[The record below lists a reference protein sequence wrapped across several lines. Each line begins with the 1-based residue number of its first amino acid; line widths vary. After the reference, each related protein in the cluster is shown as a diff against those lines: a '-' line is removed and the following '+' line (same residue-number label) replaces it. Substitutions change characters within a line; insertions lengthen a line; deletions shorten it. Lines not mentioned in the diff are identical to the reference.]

1 MYTSGQGVRRDPKEA
16 VRWFRKAANQ
26 GDGVAQ
32 YNLSLRY
39 QDGEGVVQDL
49 VMAYVWYNVSAANGV
64 RLVKESRD
72 SVLARLSASERK
84 LGRKLSKLCLN
95 KPAKCPEYSDD

>member
-1 MYTSGQGVRRDPKEA
+1 MYRNGHGVPQHYKEA
-16 VRWFRKAANQ
+16 ARWFRKAAEQ
-26 GDGVAQ
+26 GSVRAQ
-32 YNLSLRY
+32 NSLASMYRF
-39 QDGEGVVQDL
+39 GHGVVQDL
-49 VMAYVWYNVSAANGV
+49 VMAYVWLNVSAANGV

-84 LGRKLSKLCLN
+84 LGRKLSKLCLK